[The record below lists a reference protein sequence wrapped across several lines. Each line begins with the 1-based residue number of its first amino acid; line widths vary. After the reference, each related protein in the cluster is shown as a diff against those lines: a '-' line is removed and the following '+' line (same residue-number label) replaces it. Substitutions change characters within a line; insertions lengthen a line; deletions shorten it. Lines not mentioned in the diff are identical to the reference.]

1 MAEYASMFAISGAAA
16 ILFLGGWHSG
26 VLPWEPSE
34 HLGYFGHALNVLVFI
49 GKGWFLVFLMMWMR
63 WSLPR
68 LRIDQ
73 VMMTCLKYFLP
84 ISCVLLLGVCVWEL
98 YVPSAVESVW
108 RYVSAFGGLAFVLGL
123 AIRLLTAP
131 LSMPRG
137 ELPGAWAGVATP
149 LMKAK

>member
-1 MAEYASMFAISGAAA
+1 VF
-16 ILFLGGWHSG
+16 
-26 VLPWEPSE
+26 
-34 HLGYFGHALNVLVFI
+34 VFI

-98 YVPSAVESVW
+98 YVPAAAETVW
-108 RYVSAFGGLAFVLGL
+108 RYVSAFGCLLFILGL
-123 AIRLLTAP
+123 TFRLLTSP
-131 LSMPRG
+131 LTMPRG